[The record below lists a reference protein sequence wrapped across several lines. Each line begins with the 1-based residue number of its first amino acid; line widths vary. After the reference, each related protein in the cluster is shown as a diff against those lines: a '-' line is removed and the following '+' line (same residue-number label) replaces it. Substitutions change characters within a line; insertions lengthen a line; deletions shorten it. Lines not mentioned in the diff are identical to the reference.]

1 MRELIDELNDIC
13 ETEVNMPLSS
23 MTTLRI
29 GGYAKYV
36 VYPNSDI
43 ALDSGY
49 DLERGVIASQEELT
63 MRSICPA
70 ALNYLK
76 RSGLY
81 NHVISNRRRYTRIR
95 M

>member
-43 ALDSGY
+43 ARKILHTTFSTNNNY
-49 DLERGVIASQEELT
+49 FKK
-63 MRSICPA
+63 SI
-70 ALNYLK
+70 NNINK
-76 RSGLY
+76 D
-81 NHVISNRRRYTRIR
+81 
-95 M
+95 